1 MFVLPPCN
9 NPAGDTSRRISA
21 AEEEEHHLQFEAW
34 ETRPEGACEKASR
47 RGARR
52 GGRPG
57 AECEERQRSAEPGRR
72 GGVERAR
79 RFTVGTAA
87 AAETA
92 AAGEPAE
99 LPSSRP
105 LLSRRRTP
113 RENPIQ
119 AAGLPQDGSLR
130 RCGHLGGAGGS
141 HSRWRHAEDR
151 REAKLVL
158 HTRLVTNI
166 QIAWRLRSCRDFK
179 AEHRGLGWT
188 DTPAAPSTGSR
199 EIISLCPHSVNV
211 FELHKLSEVK
221 SALFSGLFP
230 NAREHSGLR

>member
-1 MFVLPPCN
+1 MRE
-9 NPAGDTSRRISA
+9 S
-21 AEEEEHHLQFEAW
+21 Q
-34 ETRPEGACEKASR
+34 PERCAPR
-47 RGARR
+47 
-52 GGRPG
+52 GRPG

-119 AAGLPQDGSLR
+119 AAGWG
-130 RCGHLGGAGGS
+130 LGGALTSPPLPHLLQARGSGERGSDPPQLPAATPKLGGS
-141 HSRWRHAEDR
+141 LPGQVLTN
-151 REAKLVL
+151 LVS
-158 HTRLVTNI
+158 
-166 QIAWRLRSCRDFK
+166 LR
-179 AEHRGLGWT
+179 
-188 DTPAAPSTGSR
+188 PS
-199 EIISLCPHSVNV
+199 L
-211 FELHKLSEVK
+211 
-221 SALFSGLFP
+221 
-230 NAREHSGLR
+230 